1 MSDNSILA
9 KVYDA
14 VDQINNQNE
23 GSIIEKSPKTV
34 LFGNGGC
41 LDSLGLVNLVIT
53 IEQNIEDDCG
63 VKIIIADER
72 AMSQK
77 YSPFRTLGSL
87 VDYIEMLLE
96 EELNDW

>member
-14 VDQINNQNE
+14 VDLINNQNE
-23 GSIIEKSPKTV
+23 GLIIGKSPKTV
-34 LFGNGGC
+34 LFGNGGI
-41 LDSLGLVNLVIT
+41 LDSLGLVNFVIA

-63 VKIIIADER
+63 LKIIIANER

-77 YSPFRTLGSL
+77 HSPFRTIGSL

-96 EELNDW
+96 EESND